1 MHIAEVRG
9 FRIRQLQHQV
19 QVDNRKSVRVF
30 ISEHREGVIVT
41 GTTPCPPAE
50 IAYST
55 ATFVPFWP
63 WLDKCSIRSLR
74 ISRIALRNSTREFAK
89 CCRTADEIPRHARTV
104 STISRHGQRS

>member
-41 GTTPCPPAE
+41 GTTRDNFSAAEAGTGICPPM
-50 IAYST
+50 S
-55 ATFVPFWP
+55 V
-63 WLDKCSIRSLR
+63 
-74 ISRIALRNSTREFAK
+74 
-89 CCRTADEIPRHARTV
+89 V
-104 STISRHGQRS
+104 G